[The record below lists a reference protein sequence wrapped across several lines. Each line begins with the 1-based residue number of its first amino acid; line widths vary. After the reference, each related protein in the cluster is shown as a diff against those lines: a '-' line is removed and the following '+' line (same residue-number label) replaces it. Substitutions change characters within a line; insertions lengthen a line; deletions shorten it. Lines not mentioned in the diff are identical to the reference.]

1 MSSPL
6 LSVIIVEYSTL
17 SGSGKIQLSKKNRT
31 INERMAIPNRLK
43 KRFTDCLVILI
54 RNFIFHAKTL
64 RFKTK
69 SQRLEPLASL
79 PTLLP
84 CVKLIT
90 EAINKIGT
98 ATSFH
103 YLTNLYSLKFANRI
117 HFILSFI
124 SNSPQSVWIA
134 QTRRSQQE
142 TFPLNVPTIAFLF
155 LYEFTHVKKNQSCP
169 GRT

>member
-6 LSVIIVEYSTL
+6 LSVMIVEYSTL
-17 SGSGKIQLSKKNRT
+17 SGNGNIQLSKKNKRMK
-31 INERMAIPNRLK
+31 ERMAIPNRLK

-79 PTLLP
+79 PTLLLTM
-84 CVKLIT
+84 KLIT
-90 EAINKIGT
+90 EGISKRGAGT
-98 ATSFH
+98 NFH

-117 HFILSFI
+117 PLMLSFI
-124 SNSPQSVWIA
+124 SNSPHQYGLLRPVEANKRHS
-134 QTRRSQQE
+134 SL
-142 TFPLNVPTIAFLF
+142 TF
-155 LYEFTHVKKNQSCP
+155 Q
-169 GRT
+169 R